1 MNATQQQIAWITQQ
15 VMQELAA
22 QGSARAEILNAPT
35 APLQVPV
42 GISNRHIHLAREDM
56 DILFG
61 YGATLTRMKA
71 VKQPGQFAAEE
82 CVTLRGP
89 KGEIKNVRVLG
100 PLRPTTQVEISVAD
114 SFVLGV
120 KAPVRMSGD
129 LQDSP
134 GIEIVG
140 PKGSVKKASG
150 TIVAWRHI
158 HISPEDAERH
168 ALRDGMEVSIQ
179 AQGQRAG
186 IMQHVVVRATQ
197 ASVLELHVDVEE
209 ANAYGLRNGD
219 LVNIITEQ
227 LHG

>member
-22 QGSARAEILNAPT
+22 HGTSRAEILDAPAT
-35 APLQVPV
+35 PLQVPV
-42 GISNRHIHLAREDM
+42 GISNRHIHLSREDM

-61 YGATLTRMKA
+61 YGTTLTLMKA

-100 PLRPTTQVEISVAD
+100 PLRPSTQVEISVAD

-158 HISPEDAERH
+158 HISPEQAERH
-168 ALRDGMEVSIQ
+168 GLRDGMEVSIQ
-179 AQGQRAG
+179 ARGQRAG

-227 LHG
+227 PHG